1 MKHRYA
7 GLLVVLVLFVI
18 AAPVMAGDCIK
29 LKNGKWKQPG
39 PKPEVTKP
47 TQDDYDNSPY
57 SVTSE
62 NYDKITFSMKIGN
75 AKPMKQTLDTAKVEK
90 VFFNPFPPAYRAAAE
105 LMNAGDYPGAIG
117 KFQAL
122 ANDRQARSWVRI
134 LALMDVARIHE
145 AGGNL
150 PGILG
155 AWEKLAKDFPK
166 SRYVPKAF
174 IQIGLTHL
182 ANNDVKAAKASFA
195 RLGRLAGLPPGQ
207 KMLAQYYLILI
218 KQKQG
223 EAAKN
228 QSMLRQ
234 ALSEYRSLLNKSE
247 NNEELKEVAILARL
261 GIGTCLRG
269 VGQYDEA
276 LAFFQKIADS
286 AKDPAVLA
294 GAFNGLGNCYYKKN
308 QWKDALLA
316 FLRVEVLYD
325 EDPEQTAH
333 ALLNSGRCFAFMSG
347 SGLGEDSKL
356 RAKMQFSKCFSRFPG
371 TSIAQQAREESA
383 ALR

>member
-62 NYDKITFSMKIGN
+62 NYDKISFSMKIGN

-105 LMNAGDYPGAIG
+105 LMNAGDYPGAIRR
-117 KFQAL
+117 FQAL
-122 ANDRQARSWVRI
+122 ANDRQARTWVRI

-155 AWEKLAKDFPK
+155 PGRS
-166 SRYVPKAF
+166 SRRTSPSHA
-174 IQIGLTHL
+174 T
-182 ANNDVKAAKASFA
+182 S
-195 RLGRLAGLPPGQ
+195 RRP
-207 KMLAQYYLILI
+207 
-218 KQKQG
+218 
-223 EAAKN
+223 
-228 QSMLRQ
+228 S
-234 ALSEYRSLLNKSE
+234 SRS
-247 NNEELKEVAILARL
+247 A
-261 GIGTCLRG
+261 
-269 VGQYDEA
+269 
-276 LAFFQKIADS
+276 
-286 AKDPAVLA
+286 
-294 GAFNGLGNCYYKKN
+294 
-308 QWKDALLA
+308 
-316 FLRVEVLYD
+316 
-325 EDPEQTAH
+325 
-333 ALLNSGRCFAFMSG
+333 
-347 SGLGEDSKL
+347 
-356 RAKMQFSKCFSRFPG
+356 
-371 TSIAQQAREESA
+371 
-383 ALR
+383 

>member
-7 GLLVVLVLFVI
+7 GLLVVLVLLII

-47 TQDDYDNSPY
+47 TQSDYDSSPY
-57 SVTSE
+57 NVTSE
-62 NYDKITFSMKIGN
+62 NYDKISFIMKLGN

-117 KFQAL
+117 KFQTL
-122 ANDRQARSWVRI
+122 ANDRQARKWVRI

-150 PGILG
+150 AGILG
-155 AWEKLAKDFPK
+155 AWEKLAKDFPR

-195 RLGRLAGLPPGQ
+195 RLGRLSGLPAGQ

-223 EAAKN
+223 QLK
-228 QSMLRQ
+228 Q
-234 ALSEYRSLLNKSE
+234 ALSEYRSLLSKSE
-247 NNEELKEVAILARL
+247 NNEELKEVAILSRL
-261 GIGTCLRG
+261 GIGTCLNG
-269 VGQYDEA
+269 TGKYDEA

-333 ALLNSGRCFAFMSG
+333 ALLHSGRCFAFMSG

-356 RAKMQFSKCFSRFPG
+356 RAKMQFSKCSSRFPG
-371 TSIAQQAREESA
+371 TAIAQQAREESA